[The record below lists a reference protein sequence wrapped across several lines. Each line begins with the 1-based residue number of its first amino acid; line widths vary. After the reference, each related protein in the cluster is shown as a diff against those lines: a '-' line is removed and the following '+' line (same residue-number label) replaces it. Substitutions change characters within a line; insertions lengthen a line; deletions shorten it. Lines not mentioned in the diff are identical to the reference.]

1 MSGSP
6 MCSKPSRWWRKI
18 QSPEITGQVNTRFEI
33 LPLCFK
39 SREPNRRRCLNVPSK
54 LIRILSIPASKAS
67 VRPPL
72 VLLRAVAVAA
82 AAAAVVVAVAA
93 VAVVVVETT
102 KTAVRWLASST
113 PLLVG
118 VVCATKV
125 NKAAAAAVAAVAALG
140 KELLIRLMLEL
151 PGQGV
156 AAAALLAGAGG
167 ITRLKQ

>member
-18 QSPEITGQVNTRFEI
+18 QPPETTGQLNTRFKI

-39 SREPNRRRCLNVPSK
+39 SREPNRPRCLSVTSK
-54 LIRILSIPASKAS
+54 LIRIPSIPASKAS
-67 VRPPL
+67 ARPPL

-82 AAAAVVVAVAA
+82 AAAVVVVAVAA

-102 KTAVRWLASST
+102 KTAVRWLASSM

-125 NKAAAAAVAAVAALG
+125 NKVAAAAVAVVAAG

-151 PGQGV
+151 PGQAA
-156 AAAALLAGAGG
+156 AAAALLAAAV
-167 ITRLKQ
+167 